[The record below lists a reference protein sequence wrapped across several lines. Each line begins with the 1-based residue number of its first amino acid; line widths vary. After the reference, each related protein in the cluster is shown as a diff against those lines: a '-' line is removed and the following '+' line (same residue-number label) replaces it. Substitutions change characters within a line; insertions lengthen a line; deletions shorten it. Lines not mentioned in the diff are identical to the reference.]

1 MSTLKVNAISD
12 AAGANGNAITLAT
25 DGTCTAKITNRSN
38 RNLIINGAMNVAQRS
53 TSANAPSSG
62 YATLDRWKFQINNGT
77 ITTSQGSTAYTDVPY
92 KEGHRNY
99 LRLLNQSGVGAAS
112 NQYIQTDY
120 HIEAQDIAN
129 SGWDYVNSNSKITLS
144 FWVRSSIAQKFQ
156 GFLLSQ
162 DGTQYIHP
170 FEISNNGSN
179 LTANTWTKVTKTF
192 GGNGSLTINNDTGSG
207 MRVSFT
213 PIYGTQFTDNSISLT
228 DWTAISGGNYCQD
241 MTTTW
246 ATTTNATFDITG
258 VQLEVG
264 SVATDFEHRSY
275 GDELRRCQRYYF
287 RVCGGEGGNETLGI
301 NGAVWQENN
310 GNIYNVR
317 YPVEMRT
324 TPTLEIENGTE
335 YWRIYSGND
344 LATNYSNGN
353 GVVNNLTKKRGA
365 EVYAYASANTG
376 AVGRA
381 TFLRGNTTSSIWAY
395 GAEL

>member
-1 MSTLKVNAISD
+1 MQVS
-12 AAGANGNAITLAT
+12 
-25 DGTCTAKITNRSN
+25 
-38 RNLIINGAMNVAQRS
+38 QRS

-156 GFLLSQ
+156 GFLMSQ
-162 DGTQYIHP
+162 DGTSYIHP

-228 DWTAISGGNYCQD
+228 DWTAISGGTYCRD

-246 ATTTNATFDITG
+246 STTTNATFDITG

-275 GDELRRCQRYYF
+275 GDELARCQRYCVDF
-287 RVCGGEGGNETLGI
+287 PVSSQLGL
-301 NGAVWQENN
+301 GQVYSGSGWVQL
-310 GNIYNVR
+310 
-317 YPVEMRT
+317 PVALPVTMRT
-324 TPTLEIENGTE
+324 KPSVTKNGSYWFNSNVGNAGHSGDRTVTVENPSPGAHMYRLFVQAGSNAANAVTVWCQIHDAAGTYMRLE
-335 YWRIYSGND
+335 
-344 LATNYSNGN
+344 
-353 GVVNNLTKKRGA
+353 
-365 EVYAYASANTG
+365 
-376 AVGRA
+376 
-381 TFLRGNTTSSIWAY
+381 
-395 GAEL
+395 AEL

>member
-1 MSTLKVNAISD
+1 MSSQLKVNSISD

-25 DGTCTAKITNRSN
+25 DGTCTAKVTNNLSN
-38 RNLIINGAMNVAQRS
+38 RNLIINGAMQIAQRS

-77 ITTSQGSTAYTDVPY
+77 ITTSQGSTATTDVPY

-99 LRLLNQSGVGAAS
+99 LRLLNQSGVGAAN

-120 HIEAQDIAN
+120 HIEAKNIAN

-192 GGNGSLTINNDTGSG
+192 GGNSNLTINNDNGSG
-207 MRVSFT
+207 LRVSFA
-213 PIYGTQFTDNSISLT
+213 PIYGTNFTDNSISLT
-228 DWTAISGGNYCQD
+228 DWTAISGGTYCRD
-241 MTTTW
+241 ITTTW
-246 ATTTNATFDITG
+246 ATTTNATFDVTG

-264 SVATDFEHRSY
+264 DVATDFEHISY
-275 GDELRRCQRYYF
+275 SDELARCQRYFY
-287 RVCGGEGGNETLGI
+287 RHVLGSWNSNGKASITDNGSMYNATLCFLT
-301 NGAVWQENN
+301 VPL
-310 GNIYNVR
+310 
-317 YPVEMRT
+317 PVTMRT
-324 TPTLEIENGTE
+324 DPALGTSNSSD
-335 YWRIYSGND
+335 YY
-344 LATNYSNGN
+344 LAYVNSVSATFDTWSLD
-353 GVVNNLTKKRGA
+353 GVSTKNCLTINATIPSVTAG
-365 EVYAYASANTG
+365 ASALVRTDH
-376 AVGRA
+376 AD
-381 TFLRGNTTSSIWAY
+381 AY
-395 GAEL
+395 LDAIAEL